1 MTLSSIPLKER
12 PTLVRKACEA
22 LGVIGF
28 IIPRGDE
35 YLGEYVAPCSDRL
48 AWLTGFT
55 GSAGLAVILQDAAAV
70 FSDGRY
76 TVQMEEQVPH
86 DLWERRHV
94 SMEPASDWLEENA
107 QGKRVGYDPK
117 LVSRSML
124 ASWSA
129 PGVELV
135 PLVLNPIDQAWL
147 DRPAAPANP
156 VINHGVELAGETSS
170 SKRHRLAA
178 GLRKA
183 GQDAVVL
190 ADCTSVAWL
199 LNIRGSDVPLT
210 PVAHGYGLLHADGR
224 AELFVDPARL
234 EGGLAAALGEEVTV
248 QAPSALE
255 KRLAALGGKVVRL
268 DPVTTPVWFET
279 TLKAAGASVVD
290 GNDPCTLPKAVKN
303 LTEQDGARQAHQRDG
318 IAMARFLHSVSVS
331 AAGQRETDL
340 VERLGM
346 FRERSADYR
355 EQSFDAISASGP
367 NGAYPHYRAEVGK
380 DRVLPANSVYL
391 IDSGGQYPFGTTDIT
406 RTLWIGPESAPQDV
420 KEAFTRVLKGNIA
433 LSRVRFP
440 PGTTGHRLDVLAR
453 AALWQV
459 GLDYDHGTGHGIGSY
474 LSVHEGPQNISPAP
488 RPTALEAGMI
498 VSNEPGYYE
507 PGAYGIRIENLMLVK
522 PSSYQGAKGVFLEF
536 EILSY
541 TPIDRELIDVTL
553 LDDAELEWLNA
564 YHAEV
569 LTRVGPVVEPDVQEW
584 LEKVCAPMMRE
595 TPGIQ

>member
-1 MTLSSIPLKER
+1 MTVSSIPLTER
-12 PTLVRKACEA
+12 PALVRKACEA
-22 LGVIGF
+22 LGVSGF

-55 GSAGLAVILQDAAAV
+55 GSAGLAVILPDAAAV

-86 DLWERRHV
+86 ALWERRHV
-94 SMEPASDWLEENA
+94 ALEPASDWLA
-107 QGKRVGYDPK
+107 DKAVGLRVGYDPK

-124 ASWSA
+124 ASWAS

-135 PLVLNPIDQAWL
+135 PLTVNPIDEAWT
-147 DRPAAPANP
+147 DQPVAPAST
-156 VINHGVELAGETSS
+156 VVEQPLALAGESS
-170 SKRHRLAA
+170 ASKRERLAA
-178 GLRKA
+178 FLTRA

-190 ADCTSVAWL
+190 ADCTSIAWL
-199 LNIRGSDVPLT
+199 LNIRGNDVPLT
-210 PVAHGYGLLHADGR
+210 PVAHGYGILHSDGR
-224 AELFVDPARL
+224 AELFVNPARLDASLANALGADVAVYAPARL
-234 EGGLAAALGEEVTV
+234 EERLGALA
-248 QAPSALE
+248 
-255 KRLAALGGKVVRL
+255 GKVVRL

-279 TLKAAGASVVD
+279 TLKAVGARVMD

-303 LTEQDGARQAHQRDG
+303 SVEQEGARQAHKLDG
-318 IAMARFLHSVSVS
+318 IAMASFLHSLSVS
-331 AAGQRETDL
+331 AAGQHETDL
-340 VERLGM
+340 VDRLNG
-346 FRERSADYR
+346 FRAESSDYR
-355 EQSFDAISASGP
+355 EQSFDAISAAGP

-380 DRVLPANSVYL
+380 DRVLTPNSVYL

-406 RTLWIGPESAPQDV
+406 RTLWIGPDAVPQAI
-420 KEAFTRVLKGNIA
+420 KENFTRVLKGNIA

-440 PGTTGHRLDVLAR
+440 PGTTGHRLDTLAR
-453 AALWQV
+453 AALWEV

-522 PSSYQGAKGVFLEF
+522 PSAYRGAKGVFLEF

-569 LTRVGPVVEPDVQEW
+569 LTRVGPDVEADVLPW
-584 LEKVCAPMMRE
+584 LEQACAPLMRNNA
-595 TPGIQ
+595 

>member
-1 MTLSSIPLKER
+1 MTVSSIPLNER
-12 PTLVRKACEA
+12 PALVRKACEA
-22 LGVIGF
+22 LGVSGF

-55 GSAGLAVILQDAAAV
+55 GSAGLAVLLPDAAAV

-86 DLWERRHV
+86 ELWERQHV
-94 SMEPASDWLEENA
+94 TLEPAADWLAEKA
-107 QGKRVGYDPK
+107 AGLRVGYDPK

-124 ASWSA
+124 AAWAS

-135 PLVLNPIDQAWL
+135 PLTVNPIDQAWT
-147 DRPAAPANP
+147 DQPSAPAST
-156 VINHGVELAGETSS
+156 IVEQPLALAGESGT
-170 SKRHRLAA
+170 SKRERLAVF
-178 GLRKA
+178 LTRS

-190 ADCTSVAWL
+190 ADCTSIAWL
-199 LNIRGSDVPLT
+199 LNIRGNDVPLT
-210 PVAHGYGLLHADGR
+210 PVAHGYGILHADGR
-224 AELFVDPARL
+224 AELFAAPARL
-234 EGGLAAALGEEVTV
+234 DSGLIDVLGADVAVYTPDLLEE
-248 QAPSALE
+248 
-255 KRLAALGGKVVRL
+255 RLGTLAGKVVRL

-279 TLKAAGASVVD
+279 TLKAVGTKVMD

-303 LTEQDGARQAHQRDG
+303 GVEQEGSRRAHKLDG
-318 IAMARFLHSVSVS
+318 IAMARFLHSLSAS

-340 VERLGM
+340 VDRLNG
-346 FRERSADYR
+346 FRAQSSDYQ
-355 EQSFDAISASGP
+355 EQSFDAISAAGP

-380 DRVLPANSVYL
+380 DRVLAQNSVYL

-406 RTLWIGPESAPQDV
+406 RTLWIGPDAAPQSI
-420 KEAFTRVLKGNIA
+420 KENFTRVLKGNIA

-440 PGTTGHRLDVLAR
+440 PGTTGHRLDTLAR
-453 AALWQV
+453 AALWEI

-522 PSSYQGAKGVFLEF
+522 PSAYHGAKGVFLEF
-536 EILSY
+536 ELLSY

-553 LDDAELEWLNA
+553 LDDAELAWLNA

-569 LTRVGPVVEPDVQEW
+569 LTRVGPDVEADVLGW
-584 LEKVCAPMMRE
+584 LEQACAPVLRNNA
-595 TPGIQ
+595 